1 MVYVEGKKT
10 PLATFPPRREGGNTS
25 DQSGRSVCEGSTF
38 GSFKNI
44 QLSLACPLSEE
55 DATIHIVSMK
65 IHRHTEM
72 AVLWRHTQICD

>member
-10 PLATFPPRREGGNTS
+10 HWQLFHLGERGNTS

-44 QLSLACPLSEE
+44 QLSLACPLSED

-72 AVLWRHTQICD
+72 AVLWRHTQIYD